1 MKRYMYEVYLTTDF
15 VDDNEWL
22 KFILEISNLNGIFR
36 SWKLYVKIE
45 RSVIK
50 YYVITRK
57 KIPTILSC
65 SGSFLIKNIDTFNRE
80 KTMLEYLYLVRN
92 KENNIVDIY
101 DRNESKYRQF
111 LRQVEIVIT
120 PYSKN
125 NYFTKS
131 KLYFEH
137 ERGRKSKGR
146 TIFFIPH
153 IQLSVDFSKHTRF
166 SYVKEGSKYLQIQ
179 KSIHLFETNSKKENM
194 LEINTFPYSQDK
206 YYLNIEDYDFDK
218 HSLIVGG
225 SGTGKSKLIA
235 QMIKNIYDNKNFKHD
250 YKIVMIDPH
259 SSIESDIGGLDETQA
274 IDMKKKSSSVDLLI
288 NSNKNVSSGTEI
300 ILTVLKSVFGEE
312 FNSKLERV
320 LRHSVYLLLKKE
332 MLNFENLRKLII
344 DTEFRNKL
352 LRDSKDI
359 ESHIKE
365 FFGSDFNEI
374 KTNFYTEAISPIIAL
389 IDEMQMLPC
398 FREENENNIED
409 EIRNNFLTIFSLN
422 QAELGEKV
430 TKTIAGLIMGVI
442 FQLVQRHAFLEHLIL
457 IVDEV
462 AVVENPILKNLLS
475 EARKYNLSIVLAG
488 QYFGQISTDLRDAI
502 FSNVMNY
509 YSFRISREDA
519 MVLNNQL
526 QMEMAVK
533 NTYHNRIKL
542 LTEIPNRDCI
552 VRISK
557 NGVLIPAFRARTL
570 DFKPIPKNKNQILM
584 KPENNTE
591 SRRKKILK
599 SIGFTI
605 GKDNNLDIKKL
616 MESQSTSRRKIRYE

>member
-1 MKRYMYEVYLTTDF
+1 MKRYMYEIYLTSDYI
-15 VDDNEWL
+15 DENEWL
-22 KFILEISNLNGIFR
+22 KFLLEISNLNGFFR

-50 YYVITRK
+50 YYIVSRK
-57 KIPTILSC
+57 KLPTVLSC
-65 SGSFLIKNIDTFNRE
+65 SGSFLIKKIDSFKRE
-80 KTMLEYLYLVRN
+80 KTLIEYLYLVR
-92 KENNIVDIY
+92 KYENNLVDIY

-111 LRQVEIVIT
+111 LKQVEIT
-120 PYSKN
+120 FTSFSKT
-125 NYFTKS
+125 NYFTKA

-137 ERGRKSKGR
+137 ERGNKSKGR

-179 KSIHLFETNSKKENM
+179 KSIHMFETDEKKDNM
-194 LEINTFPYSQDK
+194 LEVNTFPYSQNK
-206 YYLNIEDYDFDK
+206 YFLNIENYDFDK

-235 QMIKNIYDNKNFKHD
+235 QMIKNIYDNKNFKAD

-259 SSIESDIGGLDETQA
+259 SSIENDIGGLDETQV

-300 ILTVLKSVFGEE
+300 LLTVLKSVFGEE

-320 LRHSVYLLLKKE
+320 LRHCIYLLLKKE
-332 MLNFENLRKLII
+332 KLDFENLRKLII

-352 LRDSKDI
+352 LRESDDV

-374 KTNFYTEAISPIIAL
+374 KTNSYTEAISPIIAL

-398 FREENENNIED
+398 FREKNEKNIEN

-457 IVDEV
+457 IIDEV

-475 EARKYNLSIVLAG
+475 EARKYNLSIILAG
-488 QYFGQISTDLRDAI
+488 QYFGQISEDLQDAI

-519 MVLNNQL
+519 MILNNQL

-542 LTEIPNRDCI
+542 LTELPNRDCI
-552 VRISK
+552 VRITK
-557 NGVLIPAFRARTL
+557 NGVLIPAFRARTI

-584 KPENNTE
+584 KPDAKDDN
-591 SRRKKILK
+591 RKNKLLK
-599 SIGFTI
+599 NIGFKI
-605 GKDNNLDIKKL
+605 GDNKFDIKKL

>member
-1 MKRYMYEVYLTTDF
+1 MKRYMYEIYLTSDYI
-15 VDDNEWL
+15 DENEWL
-22 KFILEISNLNGIFR
+22 KFLLEISNLNGFFR

-50 YYVITRK
+50 YYIVSRK
-57 KIPTILSC
+57 KLPTVLSC
-65 SGSFLIKNIDTFNRE
+65 SGSFLIKKIDSFKRE
-80 KTMLEYLYLVRN
+80 KTLIEYLYLVR
-92 KENNIVDIY
+92 KYENNLVDIY

-111 LRQVEIVIT
+111 LKQVEIT
-120 PYSKN
+120 FTSFSKT
-125 NYFTKS
+125 NYFTKA

-137 ERGRKSKGR
+137 ERGNKSKGR

-179 KSIHLFETNSKKENM
+179 KSIHMFETDEKKDNM
-194 LEINTFPYSQDK
+194 LEINTFPYSQNK
-206 YYLNIEDYDFDK
+206 YFLNIENYDFDK

-235 QMIKNIYDNKNFKHD
+235 QMIKNIYDNKNFKAD

-259 SSIESDIGGLDETQA
+259 SSIENDIGGLDETQV

-300 ILTVLKSVFGEE
+300 LLTVLKSVFGEE

-320 LRHSVYLLLKKE
+320 LRHSIYLLLKKE
-332 MLNFENLRKLII
+332 KLDFENLRKLII

-352 LRDSKDI
+352 LRESDDV

-374 KTNFYTEAISPIIAL
+374 KTNSYTEAISPIIAL

-398 FREENENNIED
+398 FREKNEKNIEN

-457 IVDEV
+457 IIDEV

-475 EARKYNLSIVLAG
+475 EARKYNLSIILAG
-488 QYFGQISTDLRDAI
+488 QYFGQISEDLQDAI

-519 MVLNNQL
+519 MILNNQL

-542 LTEIPNRDCI
+542 LTELPNRDCI
-552 VRISK
+552 VRITK
-557 NGVLIPAFRARTL
+557 NGVLIPAFRARTI

-584 KPENNTE
+584 KPDSKDDN
-591 SRRKKILK
+591 RKNKLLK
-599 SIGFTI
+599 NIGFKI
-605 GKDNNLDIKKL
+605 GDNKFDIKKL

>member
-1 MKRYMYEVYLTTDF
+1 MKRYMYEIYLTSDYI
-15 VDDNEWL
+15 DENEWL
-22 KFILEISNLNGIFR
+22 KFLLEISNLNGFFR

-50 YYVITRK
+50 YYIVSRK
-57 KIPTILSC
+57 KLPTVLSC
-65 SGSFLIKNIDTFNRE
+65 SGSFLIKKIDSFKRE
-80 KTMLEYLYLVRN
+80 KTLIEYLYLVR
-92 KENNIVDIY
+92 KYENNLVDIY

-111 LRQVEIVIT
+111 LKQVEIT
-120 PYSKN
+120 FTSFSKT
-125 NYFTKS
+125 NYFTKA

-137 ERGRKSKGR
+137 ERGNKSKGR

-179 KSIHLFETNSKKENM
+179 KSIHMFETDEKKDNM
-194 LEINTFPYSQDK
+194 LEVNTFPYSQNK
-206 YYLNIEDYDFDK
+206 YFLNIENYDFDK

-235 QMIKNIYDNKNFKHD
+235 QMIKNIYDNKNFKAD

-259 SSIESDIGGLDETQA
+259 SSIENDIGGLDETQV

-300 ILTVLKSVFGEE
+300 LLTVLKSVFGEE

-320 LRHSVYLLLKKE
+320 LRHSIYLLLKKE
-332 MLNFENLRKLII
+332 KLDFENLRKLII

-352 LRDSKDI
+352 LRESDDV

-374 KTNFYTEAISPIIAL
+374 KTNSYTEAISPIIAL

-398 FREENENNIED
+398 FREKNEKNIEN

-457 IVDEV
+457 IIDEV

-475 EARKYNLSIVLAG
+475 EARKYNLSIILAG
-488 QYFGQISTDLRDAI
+488 QYFGQISEDLQDAI

-519 MVLNNQL
+519 MILNNQL

-542 LTEIPNRDCI
+542 LTELPNRDCI
-552 VRISK
+552 VRITK
-557 NGVLIPAFRARTL
+557 NGVLIPAFRARTI

-584 KPENNTE
+584 KPDAKDDN
-591 SRRKKILK
+591 RKNKLLK
-599 SIGFTI
+599 NIGFKI
-605 GKDNNLDIKKL
+605 GDNKLDIKKL

>member
-1 MKRYMYEVYLTTDF
+1 MKRYMYEIYLTSDYI
-15 VDDNEWL
+15 DENEWL
-22 KFILEISNLNGIFR
+22 KFLLEISNLNGFFR

-50 YYVITRK
+50 YYIVSRK
-57 KIPTILSC
+57 KLPTVLSC
-65 SGSFLIKNIDTFNRE
+65 SGSFLIKKIDSFKRE
-80 KTMLEYLYLVRN
+80 KTLIEYLYLVR
-92 KENNIVDIY
+92 KDENNLVDIY

-111 LRQVEIVIT
+111 LKQVEIT
-120 PYSKN
+120 FTSFSKT
-125 NYFTKS
+125 NYFTKA

-137 ERGRKSKGR
+137 ERGNKSKGR

-179 KSIHLFETNSKKENM
+179 KSIHMFETDEKKDNM
-194 LEINTFPYSQDK
+194 LEVNTFPYSQNK
-206 YYLNIEDYDFDK
+206 YFLNIENYDFDK

-235 QMIKNIYDNKNFKHD
+235 QMIKNIYDNKNFKAD

-259 SSIESDIGGLDETQA
+259 SSIENDIGGLDETQV

-300 ILTVLKSVFGEE
+300 LLTVLKSVFGEE

-320 LRHSVYLLLKKE
+320 LRHGIYLLLKKE
-332 MLNFENLRKLII
+332 KLDFENLRKLII

-352 LRDSKDI
+352 LRESDDV

-374 KTNFYTEAISPIIAL
+374 KTNSYTEAISPIIAL

-398 FREENENNIED
+398 FREKNEKNIEN

-457 IVDEV
+457 IIDEV

-475 EARKYNLSIVLAG
+475 EARKYNLSIILAG
-488 QYFGQISTDLRDAI
+488 QYFGQISEDLQDAI

-519 MVLNNQL
+519 MILNNQL

-542 LTEIPNRDCI
+542 LTELPNRDCI
-552 VRISK
+552 VRITK
-557 NGVLIPAFRARTL
+557 NGVLIPAFRARTI

-584 KPENNTE
+584 KPDAKDDN
-591 SRRKKILK
+591 RKNKLLK
-599 SIGFTI
+599 NIGFKI
-605 GKDNNLDIKKL
+605 GDNKLDIKKL

>member
-1 MKRYMYEVYLTTDF
+1 MKRYMYEIYLTSDYI
-15 VDDNEWL
+15 DENEWL
-22 KFILEISNLNGIFR
+22 KFLLEISNLNGFFR

-50 YYVITRK
+50 YYIVSRK
-57 KIPTILSC
+57 KLPTVLSC
-65 SGSFLIKNIDTFNRE
+65 SGSFLIKKIDSFKRE
-80 KTMLEYLYLVRN
+80 KTLIEYLYLVR
-92 KENNIVDIY
+92 KYENNLVDIY

-111 LRQVEIVIT
+111 LKQVEIT
-120 PYSKN
+120 FTSFSKT
-125 NYFTKS
+125 NYFTKA

-137 ERGRKSKGR
+137 ERGNKSKGR

-179 KSIHLFETNSKKENM
+179 KSIHMFETDEKKDNM
-194 LEINTFPYSQDK
+194 LEVNTFPYSQNK
-206 YYLNIEDYDFDK
+206 YFLNIENYDFDK

-235 QMIKNIYDNKNFKHD
+235 QMIKNIYDNKNFKAD

-259 SSIESDIGGLDETQA
+259 SSIENDIGGLDETQV

-300 ILTVLKSVFGEE
+300 LLTVLKSVFGEE

-320 LRHSVYLLLKKE
+320 LRHSIYLLLKKE
-332 MLNFENLRKLII
+332 KLDFENLRKLII

-352 LRDSKDI
+352 LRESDDV

-374 KTNFYTEAISPIIAL
+374 KTNSYTEAISPIIAL

-398 FREENENNIED
+398 FREKNEKNIEN

-457 IVDEV
+457 IIDEV

-475 EARKYNLSIVLAG
+475 EARKYNLSIILAG
-488 QYFGQISTDLRDAI
+488 QYFGQISEDLQDAI

-519 MVLNNQL
+519 MILNNQL

-542 LTEIPNRDCI
+542 LTELPNRDCI
-552 VRISK
+552 VRITR
-557 NGVLIPAFRARTL
+557 NGVLIPAFRARTI

-584 KPENNTE
+584 KPDAKDDN
-591 SRRKKILK
+591 RKNKLLK
-599 SIGFTI
+599 NIGFKI
-605 GKDNNLDIKKL
+605 GDNKLDIKKL

>member
-1 MKRYMYEVYLTTDF
+1 MKRYMYEIYLTSDYI
-15 VDDNEWL
+15 DENEWL
-22 KFILEISNLNGIFR
+22 KFLLEISNLNGFFR

-50 YYVITRK
+50 YYIVSRK
-57 KIPTILSC
+57 KLPTVLSC
-65 SGSFLIKNIDTFNRE
+65 SGSFLIKKIDSFKRE
-80 KTMLEYLYLVRN
+80 KTLIEYLYLVR
-92 KENNIVDIY
+92 KYENNLVDIY

-111 LRQVEIVIT
+111 LKQVEIT
-120 PYSKN
+120 FTSFSKT
-125 NYFTKS
+125 NYFTKA

-137 ERGRKSKGR
+137 ERGNKSKGR

-179 KSIHLFETNSKKENM
+179 KSIHMFETDEKKDNM
-194 LEINTFPYSQDK
+194 LEVNTFPYSQNK
-206 YYLNIEDYDFDK
+206 YFLNIENYDFDK

-235 QMIKNIYDNKNFKHD
+235 QMIKNIYDNKNFKAD

-259 SSIESDIGGLDETQA
+259 SSIENDIGGLDETQV

-300 ILTVLKSVFGEE
+300 LLTVLKSVFGEE

-320 LRHSVYLLLKKE
+320 LRHGIYLLLKKE
-332 MLNFENLRKLII
+332 KLDFENLRKLII

-352 LRDSKDI
+352 LRESDDV

-374 KTNFYTEAISPIIAL
+374 KTNSYTEAISPIIAL

-398 FREENENNIED
+398 FREKNEKNIEN

-457 IVDEV
+457 IIDEV

-475 EARKYNLSIVLAG
+475 EARKYNLSIILAG
-488 QYFGQISTDLRDAI
+488 QYFGQISEDLQDAI

-519 MVLNNQL
+519 MILNNQL

-542 LTEIPNRDCI
+542 LTELPNRDCI
-552 VRISK
+552 VRITK
-557 NGVLIPAFRARTL
+557 NGVLIPAFRARTI

-584 KPENNTE
+584 KPDAKDDN
-591 SRRKKILK
+591 RKNKLLK
-599 SIGFTI
+599 NIGFKI
-605 GKDNNLDIKKL
+605 GDNKLDIKKL

>member
-1 MKRYMYEVYLTTDF
+1 MKRYMYEIYLTSDYI
-15 VDDNEWL
+15 DENEWL
-22 KFILEISNLNGIFR
+22 KFLLEISNLNGFFR

-50 YYVITRK
+50 YYIVSRK
-57 KIPTILSC
+57 KLPTVLSC
-65 SGSFLIKNIDTFNRE
+65 SGSFLIKKIDSFKRE
-80 KTMLEYLYLVRN
+80 KTLIEYLYLVR
-92 KENNIVDIY
+92 KDENNLLDIY

-111 LRQVEIVIT
+111 LKQVEIT
-120 PYSKN
+120 FTSFSKT
-125 NYFTKS
+125 NYFTKA

-137 ERGRKSKGR
+137 ERGNKSKGR

-179 KSIHLFETNSKKENM
+179 KSIHMFETDEKKDNM
-194 LEINTFPYSQDK
+194 LEVNTFPYSQNK
-206 YYLNIEDYDFDK
+206 YFLNIENYDFDK

-235 QMIKNIYDNKNFKHD
+235 QMIKNIYDNKNFKAD

-259 SSIESDIGGLDETQA
+259 SSIENDIGGLDETQV

-300 ILTVLKSVFGEE
+300 LLTVLKSVFGEE

-320 LRHSVYLLLKKE
+320 LRHGIYLLLKKE
-332 MLNFENLRKLII
+332 KLDFENLRKLII

-352 LRDSKDI
+352 LRESDDV

-374 KTNFYTEAISPIIAL
+374 KTNSYTEAISPIIAL

-398 FREENENNIED
+398 FREKNEKNIEN

-457 IVDEV
+457 IIDEV

-475 EARKYNLSIVLAG
+475 EARKYNLSIILAG
-488 QYFGQISTDLRDAI
+488 QYFGQISEDLQDAI

-519 MVLNNQL
+519 MILNNQL

-542 LTEIPNRDCI
+542 LTELPNRDCI
-552 VRISK
+552 VRITK
-557 NGVLIPAFRARTL
+557 NGVLIPAFRARTI

-584 KPENNTE
+584 KPDAKDDN
-591 SRRKKILK
+591 RKNKLLK
-599 SIGFTI
+599 NIGFKI
-605 GKDNNLDIKKL
+605 GDNKLDIKKL

>member
-1 MKRYMYEVYLTTDF
+1 MKRYMYEIYLTSDYI
-15 VDDNEWL
+15 DENEWL
-22 KFILEISNLNGIFR
+22 KFLLEISNLNGFFR

-50 YYVITRK
+50 YYIVSRK
-57 KIPTILSC
+57 KLPTVLSC
-65 SGSFLIKNIDTFNRE
+65 SGSFLIKKIDSFKRE
-80 KTMLEYLYLVRN
+80 KTLIEYLYLVR
-92 KENNIVDIY
+92 KDENNLVDIY

-111 LRQVEIVIT
+111 LKQVEIT
-120 PYSKN
+120 FTSFSKT
-125 NYFTKS
+125 NYFTKA

-137 ERGRKSKGR
+137 EMGNKSKGR

-179 KSIHLFETNSKKENM
+179 KSIHMFETDEKKDNM
-194 LEINTFPYSQDK
+194 LEVNTFPYSQNK
-206 YYLNIEDYDFDK
+206 YFLNIENYDFDK

-235 QMIKNIYDNKNFKHD
+235 QMIKNIYDNKNFKAD

-259 SSIESDIGGLDETQA
+259 SSIENDIGGLDETQV

-300 ILTVLKSVFGEE
+300 LLTVLKSVFGEE

-320 LRHSVYLLLKKE
+320 LRHSIYLLLKKE
-332 MLNFENLRKLII
+332 KLDFENLRKLII

-352 LRDSKDI
+352 LRESDDV

-374 KTNFYTEAISPIIAL
+374 KTNSYTEAISPIIAL

-398 FREENENNIED
+398 FREKNEKNIEN

-457 IVDEV
+457 IIDEV

-475 EARKYNLSIVLAG
+475 EARKYNLSIILAG
-488 QYFGQISTDLRDAI
+488 QYFGQISEDLQDAI

-519 MVLNNQL
+519 MILNNQL

-542 LTEIPNRDCI
+542 LTELPNRDCI
-552 VRISK
+552 VRITK
-557 NGVLIPAFRARTL
+557 NGVLIPAFRARTI

-584 KPENNTE
+584 KPDAKDDN
-591 SRRKKILK
+591 RKNKLLK
-599 SIGFTI
+599 NIGFKI
-605 GKDNNLDIKKL
+605 GDNKLDIKKL

>member
-1 MKRYMYEVYLTTDF
+1 MKRYMYEIYLTSDYI
-15 VDDNEWL
+15 DENEWL
-22 KFILEISNLNGIFR
+22 KFLLEISNLNGFFR

-50 YYVITRK
+50 YYIVSRK
-57 KIPTILSC
+57 KLPTVLSC
-65 SGSFLIKNIDTFNRE
+65 SGSFLIKKIDSFKRE
-80 KTMLEYLYLVRN
+80 KTLIEYLYLVR
-92 KENNIVDIY
+92 KYENNLVDIY

-111 LRQVEIVIT
+111 LKQVEIT
-120 PYSKN
+120 FTSFSKT
-125 NYFTKS
+125 NYFTKA

-137 ERGRKSKGR
+137 ERGNKSKGR

-179 KSIHLFETNSKKENM
+179 KSIHMFETDEKKDNM
-194 LEINTFPYSQDK
+194 LEVNTFPYSQNK
-206 YYLNIEDYDFDK
+206 YFLNIENYDFDK

-235 QMIKNIYDNKNFKHD
+235 QMIKNIYDNKNFKAD

-259 SSIESDIGGLDETQA
+259 SSIENDIGGLDETQV

-300 ILTVLKSVFGEE
+300 LLTVLKSVFGEE

-320 LRHSVYLLLKKE
+320 LRHSIYLLLKKE
-332 MLNFENLRKLII
+332 KLDFENLRKLII

-352 LRDSKDI
+352 LRESDDV

-374 KTNFYTEAISPIIAL
+374 KTNSYTEAISPIIAI

-398 FREENENNIED
+398 FREKNEKNIEN

-457 IVDEV
+457 IIDEV

-475 EARKYNLSIVLAG
+475 EARKYNLSIILAG
-488 QYFGQISTDLRDAI
+488 QYFGQISEDLQDAI

-519 MVLNNQL
+519 MILNNQL

-542 LTEIPNRDCI
+542 LTELPNRDCI
-552 VRISK
+552 VRITK
-557 NGVLIPAFRARTL
+557 NGVLIPAFRARTI

-584 KPENNTE
+584 KLDTKDYN
-591 SRRKKILK
+591 RKNKLLK
-599 SIGFTI
+599 NIGFKI
-605 GKDNNLDIKKL
+605 GDNKFDIKKL

>member
-1 MKRYMYEVYLTTDF
+1 MKRYMYEIYLTSDYI
-15 VDDNEWL
+15 DENEWL
-22 KFILEISNLNGIFR
+22 KFLLEISNLNGFFR

-50 YYVITRK
+50 YYIVSRK
-57 KIPTILSC
+57 KLPTVLSC
-65 SGSFLIKNIDTFNRE
+65 SGSFLIKKIDSFKRE
-80 KTMLEYLYLVRN
+80 KTLIEYLYLVR
-92 KENNIVDIY
+92 KDENNLVDIY

-111 LRQVEIVIT
+111 LKQVEIT
-120 PYSKN
+120 FTSFSKT
-125 NYFTKS
+125 NYFTKA

-137 ERGRKSKGR
+137 ERGNKSKGR

-179 KSIHLFETNSKKENM
+179 KSIHMFETDEKKDNM
-194 LEINTFPYSQDK
+194 LEVNTFPYSQNK
-206 YYLNIEDYDFDK
+206 YFLNIENYDFDK

-235 QMIKNIYDNKNFKHD
+235 QMIKNIYDNKNFKAD

-259 SSIESDIGGLDETQA
+259 SSIENDIGGLDETQV

-300 ILTVLKSVFGEE
+300 LLTVLKSVFGEE

-320 LRHSVYLLLKKE
+320 LRHCIYLLLKKE
-332 MLNFENLRKLII
+332 KLDFENLRKLII

-352 LRDSKDI
+352 LRESDDV

-374 KTNFYTEAISPIIAL
+374 KTNSYTEAISPIIAL

-398 FREENENNIED
+398 FREKNEKNIEN

-457 IVDEV
+457 IIDEV

-475 EARKYNLSIVLAG
+475 EARKYNLSIILAG
-488 QYFGQISTDLRDAI
+488 QYFGQISEDLQDAI

-519 MVLNNQL
+519 MILNNQL

-542 LTEIPNRDCI
+542 LTELPNRDCI
-552 VRISK
+552 VRITK
-557 NGVLIPAFRARTL
+557 NGVLIPAFRARTI

-584 KPENNTE
+584 KLDTKDDN
-591 SRRKKILK
+591 RKNKLLK
-599 SIGFTI
+599 NIGFKI
-605 GKDNNLDIKKL
+605 GDNKLDIKKL

>member
-1 MKRYMYEVYLTTDF
+1 MKRYMYEIYLTSDYI
-15 VDDNEWL
+15 DENEWL
-22 KFILEISNLNGIFR
+22 KFLLEISNLNGFFR

-50 YYVITRK
+50 YYIVSRK
-57 KIPTILSC
+57 KLPTVLSC
-65 SGSFLIKNIDTFNRE
+65 SGSFLIKKIDSFKRE
-80 KTMLEYLYLVRN
+80 KTLIEYLYLVR
-92 KENNIVDIY
+92 KYENNLLDIY

-111 LRQVEIVIT
+111 LKQVEIT
-120 PYSKN
+120 FTSFSKT
-125 NYFTKS
+125 NYFTKA

-137 ERGRKSKGR
+137 EKGNKSKGR

-179 KSIHLFETNSKKENM
+179 KSIHMFETDEKKDNM
-194 LEINTFPYSQDK
+194 LEVNTFPYSQNK
-206 YYLNIEDYDFDK
+206 YFLNIENYDFDK

-235 QMIKNIYDNKNFKHD
+235 QMIKNIYDNKNFKAD

-259 SSIESDIGGLDETQA
+259 SSIENDIGGLDETQV

-300 ILTVLKSVFGEE
+300 LLTVLKSVFGEE

-320 LRHSVYLLLKKE
+320 LRHSIYLLLKKE
-332 MLNFENLRKLII
+332 KLDFENLRKLII

-352 LRDSKDI
+352 LRESDDV

-374 KTNFYTEAISPIIAL
+374 KTNSYTEAISPIIAL

-398 FREENENNIED
+398 FREKNEKNIEN

-457 IVDEV
+457 IIDEV

-475 EARKYNLSIVLAG
+475 EARKYNLSIILAG
-488 QYFGQISTDLRDAI
+488 QYFGQISEDLQDAI

-519 MVLNNQL
+519 MILNNQL

-542 LTEIPNRDCI
+542 LTELPNRDCI
-552 VRISK
+552 VRITK
-557 NGVLIPAFRARTL
+557 NGVLIPAFRARTI

-584 KPENNTE
+584 KPDAKDDN
-591 SRRKKILK
+591 RKNKLLK
-599 SIGFTI
+599 NIGFKI
-605 GKDNNLDIKKL
+605 GDNKLDIKKL

>member
-1 MKRYMYEVYLTTDF
+1 MKRYMYEIYLTSDYI
-15 VDDNEWL
+15 DENEWL
-22 KFILEISNLNGIFR
+22 KFLLEISNLNGFFR

-50 YYVITRK
+50 YYIVSRK
-57 KIPTILSC
+57 KLPTVLSC
-65 SGSFLIKNIDTFNRE
+65 SGSFLIKKIDSFKRE
-80 KTMLEYLYLVRN
+80 KTLIEYLYLVR
-92 KENNIVDIY
+92 KDENNLVDIY

-111 LRQVEIVIT
+111 LKQVEIT
-120 PYSKN
+120 FTSFSKT
-125 NYFTKS
+125 NYFTKA

-137 ERGRKSKGR
+137 ERGNKSKGR

-179 KSIHLFETNSKKENM
+179 KSIHMFETDEKKDNM
-194 LEINTFPYSQDK
+194 LEVNTFPYSQNK
-206 YYLNIEDYDFDK
+206 YFLNIENYDFDK

-235 QMIKNIYDNKNFKHD
+235 QMIKNIYDNKNFKAD

-259 SSIESDIGGLDETQA
+259 SSIENDIGGLDETQV

-300 ILTVLKSVFGEE
+300 LLTVLKSVFGEE

-320 LRHSVYLLLKKE
+320 LRHGIYLLLKKE
-332 MLNFENLRKLII
+332 KLDFENLRKLII

-352 LRDSKDI
+352 LRESDDV

-374 KTNFYTEAISPIIAL
+374 KTNSYTEAISPIIAL

-398 FREENENNIED
+398 FREKNEKNIEN

-430 TKTIAGLIMGVI
+430 TKTIAGLIFGVI

-457 IVDEV
+457 IIDEV
-462 AVVENPILKNLLS
+462 AIVENPILKNLLS
-475 EARKYNLSIVLAG
+475 EARKYNLSIILAG
-488 QYFGQISTDLRDAI
+488 QYFGQISKDLQDAI

-519 MVLNNQL
+519 MILNNQL

-542 LTEIPNRDCI
+542 LTELPNRDCI
-552 VRISK
+552 VRITK
-557 NGVLIPAFRARTL
+557 NGVLIPAFRARTI

-584 KPENNTE
+584 KPDAKDDN
-591 SRRKKILK
+591 RKNKLLK
-599 SIGFTI
+599 NIGFKI
-605 GKDNNLDIKKL
+605 GDNKLDIKKL

>member
-1 MKRYMYEVYLTTDF
+1 MKRYMYEIYLTSDYI
-15 VDDNEWL
+15 DENEWL
-22 KFILEISNLNGIFR
+22 KFLLEISNLNGFFR

-50 YYVITRK
+50 YYIVSRK
-57 KIPTILSC
+57 KLPTVLSC
-65 SGSFLIKNIDTFNRE
+65 SGSFLIKKIDSFKRE
-80 KTMLEYLYLVRN
+80 KTLIEYLYLVR
-92 KENNIVDIY
+92 KDENNLVDIY

-111 LRQVEIVIT
+111 LKQVEIT
-120 PYSKN
+120 FTSFSKT
-125 NYFTKS
+125 NYFTKA

-137 ERGRKSKGR
+137 ERGNKSKGR

-179 KSIHLFETNSKKENM
+179 KSIHMFETDEKKDNM
-194 LEINTFPYSQDK
+194 LEVNTFPYSQNK
-206 YYLNIEDYDFDK
+206 YFLNIENYDFDK

-235 QMIKNIYDNKNFKHD
+235 QMIKNIYDNKNFKAD

-259 SSIESDIGGLDETQA
+259 SSIENDIGGLDETQV

-300 ILTVLKSVFGEE
+300 LLTVLKSVFGEE

-320 LRHSVYLLLKKE
+320 LRHSIYLLLKKDK
-332 MLNFENLRKLII
+332 LDFENLRKLII

-352 LRDSKDI
+352 LRESDDV

-374 KTNFYTEAISPIIAL
+374 KTNSYTEAISPIIAL

-398 FREENENNIED
+398 FREKNEKNIEN

-430 TKTIAGLIMGVI
+430 NKTIAGLIMGVI

-457 IVDEV
+457 IIDEV

-475 EARKYNLSIVLAG
+475 EARKYNLSIILAG
-488 QYFGQISTDLRDAI
+488 QYFGQISEDLQDAI

-519 MVLNNQL
+519 MILNNQL

-542 LTEIPNRDCI
+542 LTELPNRDCI
-552 VRISK
+552 VRITK
-557 NGVLIPAFRARTL
+557 NGVLIPAFRARTI
-570 DFKPIPKNKNQILM
+570 DFKPIQKNKNQILM
-584 KPENNTE
+584 KPDAKDDN
-591 SRRKKILK
+591 RKNKLLK
-599 SIGFTI
+599 NIGFKI
-605 GKDNNLDIKKL
+605 GDNKLDIKKL

>member
-1 MKRYMYEVYLTTDF
+1 MYEIYLTSDYTDE
-15 VDDNEWL
+15 NEWL
-22 KFILEISNLNGIFR
+22 KLILEISNLNGLFR
-36 SWKLYVKIE
+36 SWKLYVKFE

-50 YYVITRK
+50 YYIVSRK
-57 KIPTILSC
+57 KLPTVLSC
-65 SGSFLIKNIDTFNRE
+65 SGAFLIKRIDTFIRI
-80 KTMLEYLYLVRN
+80 KTLIEYLYLVRN
-92 KENNIVDIY
+92 NENNLVDIY

-111 LRQVEIVIT
+111 LKQVEITFIS
-120 PYSKN
+120 YCKS
-125 NYFTKS
+125 NYLTKT

-137 ERGRKSKGR
+137 EKGNKSKGR
-146 TIFFIPH
+146 AIFFIPH
-153 IQLSVDFSKHTRF
+153 IQLSMDFSKHTRF

-179 KSIHLFETNSKKENM
+179 KSIHMFETDERKDNI
-194 LEINTFPYSQDK
+194 LEVNTFPYSQNK
-206 YYLNIEDYDFDK
+206 YFLNIENYDFDK

-235 QMIKNIYDNKNFKHD
+235 QMIKNIYENKYFRHD
-250 YKIVMIDPH
+250 YKIIMIDPH
-259 SSIESDIGGLDETQA
+259 SSIENDIGGLDDTQV
-274 IDMKKKSSSVDLLI
+274 IDMKNKSSSVDLLI
-288 NSNKNVSSGTEI
+288 NSSKNVSSGTEI
-300 ILTVLKSVFGEE
+300 LLTVLKSVFGEE

-320 LRHSVYLLLKKE
+320 LRHSIYLLLRKE
-332 MLNFENLRKLII
+332 MLDFENLRKLII
-344 DTEFRNKL
+344 DTEYRNDL
-352 LRDSKDI
+352 LRNSDDV
-359 ESHIKE
+359 ETHIKE

-374 KTNFYTEAISPIIAL
+374 KTNSYAEAISPIIAL

-398 FREENENNIED
+398 FREKNEKNIEN

-430 TKTIAGLIMGVI
+430 TKTIAGLIFGVI

-457 IVDEV
+457 IIDEV
-462 AVVENPILKNLLS
+462 AIVENPILKNLLS
-475 EARKYNLSIVLAG
+475 EARKYNLSIILAG
-488 QYFGQISTDLRDAI
+488 QYFGQISKDLQDAI

-519 MVLNNQL
+519 MILNNQL

-584 KPENNTE
+584 KIENTKE
-591 SRRKKILK
+591 KRRTKILN
-599 SIGFTI
+599 SIGFKI
-605 GKDNNLDIKKL
+605 GNDNSLDLKKL

>member
-1 MKRYMYEVYLTTDF
+1 MKRYMYEIYLTSDYI
-15 VDDNEWL
+15 DENEWL
-22 KFILEISNLNGIFR
+22 KFLLEISNLNGFFR

-50 YYVITRK
+50 YYIVSRK
-57 KIPTILSC
+57 KLPTVLSC
-65 SGSFLIKNIDTFNRE
+65 SGSFLIKKIDSFKRE
-80 KTMLEYLYLVRN
+80 KTLIEYLYLVR
-92 KENNIVDIY
+92 KDENNLVDIY

-111 LRQVEIVIT
+111 LKQVEIT
-120 PYSKN
+120 FTSFSKT
-125 NYFTKS
+125 NYFTKA

-137 ERGRKSKGR
+137 ERGNKSKGR

-179 KSIHLFETNSKKENM
+179 KSIHMFETDEKKDNM
-194 LEINTFPYSQDK
+194 LEVNTFPYSQNK
-206 YYLNIEDYDFDK
+206 YFLNIENYDFDK

-235 QMIKNIYDNKNFKHD
+235 QMIKNIYDNKNFKAD

-259 SSIESDIGGLDETQA
+259 SSIENDIGGLDETQV

-300 ILTVLKSVFGEE
+300 LLTVLKSVFGEE

-320 LRHSVYLLLKKE
+320 LRHSIYLLLKKDK
-332 MLNFENLRKLII
+332 LDFENLRKLII

-352 LRDSKDI
+352 LRESDDV

-374 KTNFYTEAISPIIAL
+374 KTNSYTEAISPIIAL

-398 FREENENNIED
+398 FREKNEKNIEN

-457 IVDEV
+457 IIDEV

-475 EARKYNLSIVLAG
+475 EARKYNLSIILAG
-488 QYFGQISTDLRDAI
+488 QYFGQISEDLQDAI

-519 MVLNNQL
+519 MILNNQL

-542 LTEIPNRDCI
+542 LTELPNRDCI
-552 VRISK
+552 VRITK
-557 NGVLIPAFRARTL
+557 NGVLIPAFRARTI

-584 KPENNTE
+584 KPNAKDDN
-591 SRRKKILK
+591 RKNKLLK
-599 SIGFTI
+599 NIGFKI
-605 GKDNNLDIKKL
+605 GDNKLDIKKL

>member
-1 MKRYMYEVYLTTDF
+1 MKRYMYEIYLTSDYI
-15 VDDNEWL
+15 DENEWL
-22 KFILEISNLNGIFR
+22 KFLLEISNLNGFFR

-50 YYVITRK
+50 YYIVSRK
-57 KIPTILSC
+57 KLPTVLSC
-65 SGSFLIKNIDTFNRE
+65 SGSFLIKKIDSFKRE
-80 KTMLEYLYLVRN
+80 KTLIEYLYLVR
-92 KENNIVDIY
+92 KDENNLVDIY

-111 LRQVEIVIT
+111 LKQVEIT
-120 PYSKN
+120 FTSFSKT
-125 NYFTKS
+125 NYFTKA

-137 ERGRKSKGR
+137 ERGNKSKGR

-179 KSIHLFETNSKKENM
+179 KSIHMFETDEKKDNM
-194 LEINTFPYSQDK
+194 LEVNTFPYSQNK
-206 YYLNIEDYDFDK
+206 YFLNIENYDFDK

-235 QMIKNIYDNKNFKHD
+235 QMIKNIYDNKNFKAD

-259 SSIESDIGGLDETQA
+259 SSIENDIGGLDETQV

-300 ILTVLKSVFGEE
+300 LLTVLKSVFGEE

-320 LRHSVYLLLKKE
+320 LRHGIYLLLKKE
-332 MLNFENLRKLII
+332 KLDFENLRKLII

-352 LRDSKDI
+352 LRESDDV

-374 KTNFYTEAISPIIAL
+374 KTNSYTEAISPIIAL

-398 FREENENNIED
+398 FREKNEKNIEN

-457 IVDEV
+457 IIDEV

-475 EARKYNLSIVLAG
+475 EARKYNLSIILAG
-488 QYFGQISTDLRDAI
+488 QYFGQISEDLQDAI

-519 MVLNNQL
+519 MILNNQL

-542 LTEIPNRDCI
+542 LTELPNRDCI
-552 VRISK
+552 VRITK
-557 NGVLIPAFRARTL
+557 NGVLIPAFRARTI

-584 KPENNTE
+584 KPDAKDDN
-591 SRRKKILK
+591 RKNKLLK
-599 SIGFTI
+599 NIGFKI
-605 GKDNNLDIKKL
+605 GDNKFDIKKL

>member
-1 MKRYMYEVYLTTDF
+1 MKRYMYEIYLTSDYI
-15 VDDNEWL
+15 DENEWL
-22 KFILEISNLNGIFR
+22 KFLLEISNLNGFFR

-50 YYVITRK
+50 YYIVSRK
-57 KIPTILSC
+57 KLPTVLSC
-65 SGSFLIKNIDTFNRE
+65 SGSFLIKKIDSFKRE
-80 KTMLEYLYLVRN
+80 KTLIEYLYLVR
-92 KENNIVDIY
+92 KDENNLVDIY

-111 LRQVEIVIT
+111 LKQVEIT
-120 PYSKN
+120 FTSFSKT
-125 NYFTKS
+125 NYFTKA

-137 ERGRKSKGR
+137 ERGNKSKGR

-179 KSIHLFETNSKKENM
+179 KSIHMFETDEKKDNM
-194 LEINTFPYSQDK
+194 LEVNTFPYSQNK
-206 YYLNIEDYDFDK
+206 YFLNIENYDFDK

-235 QMIKNIYDNKNFKHD
+235 QMIKNIYDNKNFKAD

-259 SSIESDIGGLDETQA
+259 NSIENDIGGLDETQV

-300 ILTVLKSVFGEE
+300 LLTVLKSVFGEE

-320 LRHSVYLLLKKE
+320 LRHSIYLLLKKE
-332 MLNFENLRKLII
+332 KLDFENLRKLII

-352 LRDSKDI
+352 LRESDDV

-374 KTNFYTEAISPIIAL
+374 KTNSYTEAISPIIAL

-398 FREENENNIED
+398 FREKNEKNIEN

-457 IVDEV
+457 IIDEV

-475 EARKYNLSIVLAG
+475 EARKYNLSIILAG
-488 QYFGQISTDLRDAI
+488 QYFGQISEDLQDAI

-519 MVLNNQL
+519 MILNNQL

-542 LTEIPNRDCI
+542 LTELPNRDCI
-552 VRISK
+552 VRITK
-557 NGVLIPAFRARTL
+557 NGVLIPAFRARTI

-584 KPENNTE
+584 KPDTKDDN
-591 SRRKKILK
+591 RKNKLLK
-599 SIGFTI
+599 NIGFKI
-605 GKDNNLDIKKL
+605 GDNKFDIKKL

>member
-1 MKRYMYEVYLTTDF
+1 MKRYMYEIYLTSDYI
-15 VDDNEWL
+15 DENEWL
-22 KFILEISNLNGIFR
+22 KFLLEISNLNGFFR

-50 YYVITRK
+50 YYIVSRK
-57 KIPTILSC
+57 KLPTVLSC
-65 SGSFLIKNIDTFNRE
+65 SGSFLIKKIDSFKRE
-80 KTMLEYLYLVRN
+80 KTLIEYLYLVR
-92 KENNIVDIY
+92 KYENNLVDIY

-111 LRQVEIVIT
+111 LKQVEIT
-120 PYSKN
+120 FTSFSKT
-125 NYFTKS
+125 NYFTKA

-137 ERGRKSKGR
+137 ERGNKSKGR

-179 KSIHLFETNSKKENM
+179 KSIHMFETDEKKDNM
-194 LEINTFPYSQDK
+194 LEVNTFPYSQNK
-206 YYLNIEDYDFDK
+206 YFLNIENYDFDK

-235 QMIKNIYDNKNFKHD
+235 QMIKNIYDNKNFKAD

-259 SSIESDIGGLDETQA
+259 SSIENDIGGLDETQV

-300 ILTVLKSVFGEE
+300 LLTVLKSVFGEE

-320 LRHSVYLLLKKE
+320 LRHCIYLLLKKE
-332 MLNFENLRKLII
+332 KLDFENLRKLII

-352 LRDSKDI
+352 LRESDDV

-374 KTNFYTEAISPIIAL
+374 KTNSYTEAISPIIAL

-398 FREENENNIED
+398 FREKNEKNIEN

-457 IVDEV
+457 IIDEV

-475 EARKYNLSIVLAG
+475 EARKYNLSIILAG
-488 QYFGQISTDLRDAI
+488 QYFGQISEDLQDAI

-519 MVLNNQL
+519 MILNNQL

-542 LTEIPNRDCI
+542 LTELPNRDCI
-552 VRISK
+552 VRITK
-557 NGVLIPAFRARTL
+557 NGVLIPAFRARTI

-584 KPENNTE
+584 KPDAKDDN
-591 SRRKKILK
+591 RKNKLLK
-599 SIGFTI
+599 NIGFKI
-605 GKDNNLDIKKL
+605 GDNKLDIKKL

>member
-1 MKRYMYEVYLTTDF
+1 MKRYMYEIYLTSDYI
-15 VDDNEWL
+15 DENEWL
-22 KFILEISNLNGIFR
+22 KFLLEISNLNGFFR

-50 YYVITRK
+50 YYIVSRK
-57 KIPTILSC
+57 KLPTVLSC
-65 SGSFLIKNIDTFNRE
+65 SGSFLIKKIDSFKRE
-80 KTMLEYLYLVRN
+80 KTLIEYLYLVR
-92 KENNIVDIY
+92 KYENNLVDIY

-111 LRQVEIVIT
+111 LKQIEIT
-120 PYSKN
+120 FTSFSKT
-125 NYFTKS
+125 NYFTKA

-137 ERGRKSKGR
+137 ERGNKSKGR

-179 KSIHLFETNSKKENM
+179 KSIHMFETDEKKDNM
-194 LEINTFPYSQDK
+194 LEVNTFPYSQNK
-206 YYLNIEDYDFDK
+206 YFLNIENYDFDK

-235 QMIKNIYDNKNFKHD
+235 QMIKNIYDNKNFKAD

-259 SSIESDIGGLDETQA
+259 SSIENDIGGLDETQV

-300 ILTVLKSVFGEE
+300 LLTVLKSVFGEE

-320 LRHSVYLLLKKE
+320 LRHSIYLLLKKE
-332 MLNFENLRKLII
+332 KLDFENLRKLII

-352 LRDSKDI
+352 LRESDDV

-374 KTNFYTEAISPIIAL
+374 KTNSYTEAISPIIAL

-398 FREENENNIED
+398 FREKNEKNIEN

-457 IVDEV
+457 IIDEV

-475 EARKYNLSIVLAG
+475 EARKYNLSIILAG
-488 QYFGQISTDLRDAI
+488 QYFGQISEDLQDAI

-519 MVLNNQL
+519 MILNNQL

-552 VRISK
+552 VRITK
-557 NGVLIPAFRARTL
+557 NGVLIPAFRARTI

-584 KPENNTE
+584 KPDAKDDN
-591 SRRKKILK
+591 RKNKLLK
-599 SIGFTI
+599 NIGFKI
-605 GKDNNLDIKKL
+605 GDNKFDIKKL

>member
-1 MKRYMYEVYLTTDF
+1 MKRYMYEIYLTSDYI
-15 VDDNEWL
+15 DENEWL
-22 KFILEISNLNGIFR
+22 KFLLEISNLNGFFR

-50 YYVITRK
+50 YYIVSRK
-57 KIPTILSC
+57 KLPTVLSC
-65 SGSFLIKNIDTFNRE
+65 SGSFLIKKIDSFKRE
-80 KTMLEYLYLVRN
+80 KTLIEYLYLVR
-92 KENNIVDIY
+92 KDENNLVDIY

-111 LRQVEIVIT
+111 LKQVEIT
-120 PYSKN
+120 FTSFSKT
-125 NYFTKS
+125 NYFTKA

-137 ERGRKSKGR
+137 ERGNKSKGR

-179 KSIHLFETNSKKENM
+179 KSIHMFETDEKKDNM
-194 LEINTFPYSQDK
+194 LEVNTFPYSQNK
-206 YYLNIEDYDFDK
+206 YFLNIENYDFDK

-235 QMIKNIYDNKNFKHD
+235 QMIKNIYDNKNFKAD

-259 SSIESDIGGLDETQA
+259 SSIENDIGGLDETQV

-300 ILTVLKSVFGEE
+300 LLTVLKSVFGEE

-320 LRHSVYLLLKKE
+320 LRHGIYLLLKKE
-332 MLNFENLRKLII
+332 KLDFENLRKLII

-352 LRDSKDI
+352 LRESDDV

-374 KTNFYTEAISPIIAL
+374 KTKSYTEAISPIIAL

-398 FREENENNIED
+398 FREKNEKNIEN

-457 IVDEV
+457 IIDEV

-475 EARKYNLSIVLAG
+475 EARKYNLSIILAG
-488 QYFGQISTDLRDAI
+488 QYFGQISEDLQDAI

-519 MVLNNQL
+519 MILNNQL

-542 LTEIPNRDCI
+542 LTELPNRDCI
-552 VRISK
+552 VRITK
-557 NGVLIPAFRARTL
+557 NGVLIPAFRARTI

-584 KPENNTE
+584 KPDAKDDN
-591 SRRKKILK
+591 RKNKLLK
-599 SIGFTI
+599 NIGFKI
-605 GKDNNLDIKKL
+605 GDNKLDIKKL

>member
-1 MKRYMYEVYLTTDF
+1 MKRYMYEIYLTSDYI
-15 VDDNEWL
+15 DENEWL
-22 KFILEISNLNGIFR
+22 KFLLEISNLNGFFR

-50 YYVITRK
+50 YYIVSRK
-57 KIPTILSC
+57 KLPTVLSC
-65 SGSFLIKNIDTFNRE
+65 SGSFLIKKIDSFKRE
-80 KTMLEYLYLVRN
+80 KTLIEYLYLVR
-92 KENNIVDIY
+92 KDENNLVDIY

-111 LRQVEIVIT
+111 LKQVEIT
-120 PYSKN
+120 FTSFSKT
-125 NYFTKS
+125 NYFTKA

-137 ERGRKSKGR
+137 ERGNKSKGR

-179 KSIHLFETNSKKENM
+179 KSIHMFETDEKKDNM
-194 LEINTFPYSQDK
+194 LEVNTFPYSQNK
-206 YYLNIEDYDFDK
+206 YFLNIENYDFDK

-235 QMIKNIYDNKNFKHD
+235 QMIKNIYDNKNFKAD

-259 SSIESDIGGLDETQA
+259 SSIENDIGGLDETQV

-300 ILTVLKSVFGEE
+300 LLTVLKSVFGEE

-320 LRHSVYLLLKKE
+320 LRHSIYLLLKKE
-332 MLNFENLRKLII
+332 KLDFENLRKLII

-352 LRDSKDI
+352 LRESDDV

-374 KTNFYTEAISPIIAL
+374 KTNSYTEAISPIIAL

-398 FREENENNIED
+398 FREKNEKNIEN

-442 FQLVQRHAFLEHLIL
+442 FQLVQSHAFLEHLIL
-457 IVDEV
+457 IIDEV

-475 EARKYNLSIVLAG
+475 EARKYNLSIILAG
-488 QYFGQISTDLRDAI
+488 QYFGQISEDLQDAI

-519 MVLNNQL
+519 MILNNQL

-542 LTEIPNRDCI
+542 LTELPNRDCI
-552 VRISK
+552 VRITK
-557 NGVLIPAFRARTL
+557 NGVLIPAFRARTI

-584 KPENNTE
+584 KPDAKDDN
-591 SRRKKILK
+591 RKNKLLK
-599 SIGFTI
+599 NIGFKI
-605 GKDNNLDIKKL
+605 GDNKLDIKKL

>member
-1 MKRYMYEVYLTTDF
+1 MKRYMYEIYLTSDYI
-15 VDDNEWL
+15 DENEWL
-22 KFILEISNLNGIFR
+22 KFLLEISNLNGFFR

-50 YYVITRK
+50 YYIVSRK
-57 KIPTILSC
+57 KLPTVLSC
-65 SGSFLIKNIDTFNRE
+65 SGSFLIKKIDSFKRE
-80 KTMLEYLYLVRN
+80 KTLIEYLYLVR
-92 KENNIVDIY
+92 KYENNLVDIY

-111 LRQVEIVIT
+111 LKQVEIT
-120 PYSKN
+120 FTSFSKT
-125 NYFTKS
+125 NYFTKA

-137 ERGRKSKGR
+137 ERGNKSKGR

-179 KSIHLFETNSKKENM
+179 KSIHMFETDEKKDNM
-194 LEINTFPYSQDK
+194 LEINTFPYSQNK
-206 YYLNIEDYDFDK
+206 YFLNIENYDFDK

-235 QMIKNIYDNKNFKHD
+235 QMIKNIYDNKNFKAD

-259 SSIESDIGGLDETQA
+259 SSIENDIGGLDETQV

-300 ILTVLKSVFGEE
+300 LLTVLKSVFGEE

-320 LRHSVYLLLKKE
+320 LRHSIYLLLKKE
-332 MLNFENLRKLII
+332 KLDFENLRKLII

-352 LRDSKDI
+352 LRESDDV

-374 KTNFYTEAISPIIAL
+374 KTNSYTEAISPIIAL

-398 FREENENNIED
+398 FREKNEKNIEN

-457 IVDEV
+457 IIDEV

-475 EARKYNLSIVLAG
+475 EARKYNLSIILAG
-488 QYFGQISTDLRDAI
+488 QYFGQISEDLQDAI

-519 MVLNNQL
+519 MILNNQL

-542 LTEIPNRDCI
+542 LTELPNRDCI
-552 VRISK
+552 VRITK
-557 NGVLIPAFRARTL
+557 NGVLIPAFRARTI

-584 KPENNTE
+584 KPDAKDDN
-591 SRRKKILK
+591 RKNKLLK
-599 SIGFTI
+599 NIGFKI
-605 GKDNNLDIKKL
+605 GDNKFDIKKL

>member
-1 MKRYMYEVYLTTDF
+1 MKRYMYEIYLTSDYI
-15 VDDNEWL
+15 DENEWL
-22 KFILEISNLNGIFR
+22 KFLLEISNLNGFFR

-50 YYVITRK
+50 YYIVSRK
-57 KIPTILSC
+57 KLPTVLSC
-65 SGSFLIKNIDTFNRE
+65 SGSFLIKKIDSFKRE
-80 KTMLEYLYLVRN
+80 KTLIEYLYLVR
-92 KENNIVDIY
+92 KYENNLVDIY

-111 LRQVEIVIT
+111 LKQVEIT
-120 PYSKN
+120 FTSFSKT
-125 NYFTKS
+125 NYFTKA

-137 ERGRKSKGR
+137 ERGNKSKGR

-179 KSIHLFETNSKKENM
+179 KSIHMFETDEKKDNM
-194 LEINTFPYSQDK
+194 LEVNTFPYSQNK
-206 YYLNIEDYDFDK
+206 YFLNIENYDFDK

-235 QMIKNIYDNKNFKHD
+235 QMIKNIYDNKNFKAD

-259 SSIESDIGGLDETQA
+259 SSIENDIGGLDETQV

-300 ILTVLKSVFGEE
+300 LLTVLKSVFGEE

-320 LRHSVYLLLKKE
+320 LRHSIYLLLKKE
-332 MLNFENLRKLII
+332 KLDFENLRKLII

-352 LRDSKDI
+352 LRESDDV

-374 KTNFYTEAISPIIAL
+374 KTNSYTEAISPIIAL

-398 FREENENNIED
+398 FREKNEKNIEN

-422 QAELGEKV
+422 QAEIGEKV

-457 IVDEV
+457 IIDEV

-475 EARKYNLSIVLAG
+475 EARKYNLSIILAG
-488 QYFGQISTDLRDAI
+488 QYFGQISEDLQDAI

-519 MVLNNQL
+519 MILNNQL

-552 VRISK
+552 VRITK
-557 NGVLIPAFRARTL
+557 NGVLIPAFRARTI

-584 KPENNTE
+584 KLDTKDDN
-591 SRRKKILK
+591 RKNKLLK
-599 SIGFTI
+599 NIGFKI
-605 GKDNNLDIKKL
+605 GDNKFDIKKL